1 MSLMYKY
8 LFETLLSLLWVMKGV
23 LQSHRVILWTAI
35 WGTSILSYTAAIP
48 FYIPTRNIQG
58 FQFLI
63 FFTNT
68 CYFLWLIK
76 KKTYK
81 QKVTEHCQSTIL
93 QLKHILKNQQ
103 SFKCTILLTICA
115 LVYYISL
122 ELPHLVW
129 LKVYNHWTETSVSC
143 PSPLTTTILQ
153 STSMTLYNL
162 YTWFN
167 SNQVIFNLLLLACF
181 T

>member
-1 MSLMYKY
+1 MYKY

-93 QLKHILKNQQ
+93 QLKHILKNQRGIFILFWMVLSLCVCVRVWQ
-103 SFKCTILLTICA
+103 RQREKEIHPSFPDGVSHVFFLSHLLSFLGKFNNLLLHSC
-115 LVYYISL
+115 L
-122 ELPHLVW
+122 ELP
-129 LKVYNHWTETSVSC
+129 
-143 PSPLTTTILQ
+143 
-153 STSMTLYNL
+153 
-162 YTWFN
+162 
-167 SNQVIFNLLLLACF
+167 A
-181 T
+181 